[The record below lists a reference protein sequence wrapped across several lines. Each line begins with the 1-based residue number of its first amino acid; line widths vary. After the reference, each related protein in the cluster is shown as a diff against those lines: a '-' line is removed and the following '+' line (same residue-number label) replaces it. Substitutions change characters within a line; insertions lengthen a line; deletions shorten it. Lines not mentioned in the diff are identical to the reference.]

1 MNALEK
7 SFSLVFSFVHLFCC
21 KSLSFISF
29 VTLQARK
36 LELRSAWSF
45 LWSINDL
52 CHTQDF
58 QSNSCQWSLF
68 FILYVNDSIFGG
80 VLSCFL
86 TYRFVM
92 LFSMP
97 IVVDLFSYLML
108 FINIKW
114 GFTVAWLDKT
124 RVIFVKRI
132 IITIIHLFVLYL
144 MRTSFSD
151 HQFQKIQSIQSLWF
165 VMYLSFLN
173 NSNNHFIAWRSPLQ
187 QRGLNQLLFHVL
199 HGTLLR
205 SEIFQYITWST
216 KISTCYL
223 VFRNT
228 MQQLL
233 RVSCKIRSELVKQHP
248 F

>member
-1 MNALEK
+1 
-7 SFSLVFSFVHLFCC
+7 
-21 KSLSFISF
+21 
-29 VTLQARK
+29 
-36 LELRSAWSF
+36 
-45 LWSINDL
+45 
-52 CHTQDF
+52 
-58 QSNSCQWSLF
+58 
-68 FILYVNDSIFGG
+68 
-80 VLSCFL
+80 
-86 TYRFVM
+86 M

-187 QRGLNQLLFHVL
+187 QRGLNQLRFHVL

-205 SEIFQYITWST
+205 SEIFQYIT
-216 KISTCYL
+216 
-223 VFRNT
+223 
-228 MQQLL
+228 
-233 RVSCKIRSELVKQHP
+233 
-248 F
+248 